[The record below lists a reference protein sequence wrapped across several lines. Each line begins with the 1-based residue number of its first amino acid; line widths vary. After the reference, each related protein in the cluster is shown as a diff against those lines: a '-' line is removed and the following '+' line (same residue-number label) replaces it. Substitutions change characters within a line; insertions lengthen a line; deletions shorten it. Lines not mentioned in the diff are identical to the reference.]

1 MDGHGGALIPDNIL
15 EEMFPDDNE
24 LDESAMHISKCKK
37 LSNWGIGQDRIIIL
51 STHSIYLLSQKE
63 VR

>member
-24 LDESAMHISKCKK
+24 LDESPMHISKCKK
-37 LSNWGIGQDRIIIL
+37 LSNWGIG
-51 STHSIYLLSQKE
+51 
-63 VR
+63 